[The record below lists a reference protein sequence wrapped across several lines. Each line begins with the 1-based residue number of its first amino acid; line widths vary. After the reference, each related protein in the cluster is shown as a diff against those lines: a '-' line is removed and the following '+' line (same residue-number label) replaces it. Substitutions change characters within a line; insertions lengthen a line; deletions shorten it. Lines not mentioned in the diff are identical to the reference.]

1 MIETSEIEITFS
13 EDERHT
19 EAARRS
25 PSVVPH
31 SSAPVGLDVTR
42 LTRICQ

>member
-19 EAARRS
+19 QARVTDHPWGHICGHGSGEA
-25 PSVVPH
+25 PP
-31 SSAPVGLDVTR
+31 G
-42 LTRICQ
+42 